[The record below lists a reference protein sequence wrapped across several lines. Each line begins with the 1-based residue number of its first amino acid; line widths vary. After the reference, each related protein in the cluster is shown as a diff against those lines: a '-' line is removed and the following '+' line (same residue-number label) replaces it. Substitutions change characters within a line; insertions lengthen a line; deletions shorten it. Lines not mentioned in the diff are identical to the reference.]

1 MKCALFVYRGIK
13 RPRGLGSVLD
23 KINKK
28 QKISTLVCTAIL
40 HDDAFSDLFWGEGGA
55 ILEFLDRF
63 DNIEH
68 LCIFSIKIRI
78 PLHHHLFSNFKNVVI
93 FEGIAKIHQ
102 NWQPIKKNLL

>member
-1 MKCALFVYRGIK
+1 MNANY
-13 RPRGLGSVLD
+13 D
-23 KINKK
+23 MMMH
-28 QKISTLVCTAIL
+28 LVI
-40 HDDAFSDLFWGEGGA
+40 FGGGGG
-55 ILEFLDRF
+55 F

-93 FEGIAKIHQ
+93 FEGIAQIHQ

>member
-1 MKCALFVYRGIK
+1 MNANY
-13 RPRGLGSVLD
+13 D
-23 KINKK
+23 MMMH
-28 QKISTLVCTAIL
+28 LVI
-40 HDDAFSDLFWGEGGA
+40 FFGGWGWGV
-55 ILEFLDRF
+55 ILEFLDWF